1 MKKIVRLT
9 EEEIKGIL
17 HKSVIAALKDKVLI
31 DEAIDSASEI
41 KLAQKELYK
50 MGRNL
55 SSIGMRLEGSRYY
68 GLYKK
73 MADAMTELN
82 NALIKEIRKG

>member
-17 HKSVIAALKDKVLI
+17 HKSVVAALKDKVLI

-41 KLAQKELYK
+41 KLAQKELYQ

-55 SSIGMRLEGSRYY
+55 SSIGLRLDGTKFYS
-68 GLYKK
+68 LYRK
-73 MADAMTELN
+73 MADSVTELN

>member
-17 HKSVIAALKDKVLI
+17 HKSVVAALKDKVLI
-31 DEAIDSASEI
+31 DEAIDSASEM
-41 KLAQKELYK
+41 KLAQKELHQ